1 MISCAECPVR
11 RLPLFRQFSP
21 DELAFV
27 SQLKVGEPTFRRRE
41 PIVVAGE
48 DGRLLYSL
56 LSGWA
61 FRYIVIPGDG
71 RQILDFLL
79 PGDLIGLQS
88 PLTGEIRHSVA
99 ALTDVTVCDLAGRP
113 FSQAFEAQTGLGQA
127 ILRTVLLEQ
136 ERSDR
141 RLALLGRQ
149 RPTQRLCYL
158 MLDLRDRLARRGVAV
173 DGPIDFPLTYDVM
186 SDALGLSRAQL
197 ARCLAEV
204 RDRGWALLANQRLTL
219 LQPQAMAD
227 FSAYRDVDLTP
238 QALV

>member
-1 MISCAECPVR
+1 MIACIDCQVR
-11 RLPLFRQFSP
+11 KLPLFRQFSS

-27 SQLKVGEPTFRRRE
+27 GRLKAGEKTFHRRD

-61 FRYIVIPGDG
+61 FRYIVLPGDG
-71 RQILDFLL
+71 RQILDFVL

-88 PLTGEIRHSVA
+88 PITGEIRHSVA

-113 FSQAFEAQTGLGQA
+113 FAEVFEAQTQLGMA
-127 ILRTVLLEQ
+127 IMRTILLEQ

-158 MLDLRDRLARRGVAV
+158 MLDLRDRLLRRGVPA
-173 DGPIDFPLTYDVM
+173 DAPIDFPLTYDVM

-197 ARCLAEV
+197 ARCLAEI

-219 LQPQAMAD
+219 LEPKAMAT
-227 FSAYRDVDLTP
+227 FSAYREVDLTE
-238 QALV
+238 QAVI